1 MDKIYLE
8 SIKGKQSK
16 TPTEKYKVITCQ
28 ETVTKNYDTTQ
39 WISLQDIIKKTK
51 DLKIFKG
58 LLLSKYTIIIK
69 IGKSETIEREY
80 NISHLLSNIPNFITY
95 LCFFTCANNINT
107 IVTNSSIC
115 AKEGDI
121 LKILVMKEYPLGDI
135 KYYNWN
141 KENFHILKSLIKQI
155 LVSLFI
161 AYQLYGFI
169 HNDVHFGNFLIKN
182 DSAKNKI
189 INYPTLNIS
198 IETFGYMAIIM
209 DFENSLFDE
218 SKTNYDFLYKMF
230 EQIICGIDWYLDI
243 KTNNIEQIK
252 EYLTLHIKTKKII
265 DIKYMLDLIDIIS
278 FNERN
283 DKTKLFK
290 YNPLYIS

>member
-1 MDKIYLE
+1 MDNIYLE
-8 SIKGKQSK
+8 SIKGSQSK

-28 ETVTKNYDTTQ
+28 ETVNKNYDTTQ

-95 LCFFTCANNINT
+95 LCSFTCMNNINN
-107 IVTNSSIC
+107 IIANSSIC

-121 LKILVMKEYPLGDI
+121 LKILVMKEYPLSDI
-135 KYYNWN
+135 KHYNWN

-155 LVSLFI
+155 LVSLFS

-182 DSAKNKI
+182 DSAKNKV
-189 INYPTLNIS
+189 INYPIVNIT

-218 SKTNYDFLYKMF
+218 SKTNYDFLYKTF

-252 EYLTLHIKTKKII
+252 EYLTSHIKAKKII

-278 FNERN
+278 FNEKI

-290 YNPLYIS
+290 YNPTIH